1 MLKTS
6 KIWVDN
12 VINIIILSI
21 FLLNK
26 RQYIQQWGYMITLN
40 CNNNNNNNNVNLI

>member
-1 MLKTS
+1 MYPESILGADVLKTS
-6 KIWVDN
+6 KKWVDN

-26 RQYIQQWGYMITLN
+26 RQYVQKWVSMITLI
-40 CNNNNNNNNVNLI
+40 NL